1 MSAPHGSPAVTV
13 ARAHVDAWS
22 NHDYDTA
29 RSGLAPDVH
38 VTAITTMPFPPPT
51 DLTGAGDYMTG
62 LIQFAQAVVPGSA
75 RIIASTGDDRNALIM
90 LTVEADFGAGKVT
103 LPGSRLYL
111 LDDDS
116 KIKSEHVVFYAAHSS
131 AGGGRGRAPAAAGLP
146 GRHRLITKSSGSHP
160 I

>member
-1 MSAPHGSPAVTV
+1 MSAPHESPAVAV

-51 DLTGAGDYMTG
+51 DLTGADDYMSG
-62 LIQFAQAVVPGSA
+62 LIQFAQAVVAGSA

-90 LTVEADFGAGKVT
+90 LTVEADFGAGRVT

-111 LDDDS
+111 LPPPRKND
-116 KIKSEHVVFYAAHSS
+116 
-131 AGGGRGRAPAAAGLP
+131 
-146 GRHRLITKSSGSHP
+146 
-160 I
+160 